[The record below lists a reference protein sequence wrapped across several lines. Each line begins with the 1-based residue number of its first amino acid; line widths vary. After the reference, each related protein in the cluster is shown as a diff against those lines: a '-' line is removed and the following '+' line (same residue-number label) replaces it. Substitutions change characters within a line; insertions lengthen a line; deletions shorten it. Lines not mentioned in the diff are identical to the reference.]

1 MEPLQSLPIPTSEEV
16 EGTSNRPAKR
26 MRYEGPVVEKWEDA
40 EVYGIQLDTK
50 LFIFPDYNAYQ
61 QNAVERQVRSAKHEN
76 ELGKESR
83 LAKVENAKRF
93 ACPSETRSSTRV
105 FILWEREDGKLC
117 LGRAYRSFFGKC
129 WRHFTMNQM
138 CYDGF
143 QDAWTMSIL
152 FAPDE
157 EPPKSSDDDDDDEI
171 YPSHNVAID
180 DYTPLEI
187 SEPVE
192 PPFPLVP
199 PSTGKEDVLYSA
211 QASNEDMEFMY
222 PGGLSLKRWKN
233 PDDFETIMTSRYFF
247 GYNPYRT
254 APIPRDVNIH
264 DELQVFSKNL
274 GQFPLSASS
283 SSMQGSQ
290 YFSQMAYYLHL
301 LDKIYQRNQN
311 RDYRAFQKIFH
322 VANSR
327 IQIKLFCISKS
338 GEKLYSVIPFKNTS
352 DVAYTLVVPNVM
364 TAFEIVERDWSHLI

>member
-1 MEPLQSLPIPTSEEV
+1 
-16 EGTSNRPAKR
+16 
-26 MRYEGPVVEKWEDA
+26 
-40 EVYGIQLDTK
+40 
-50 LFIFPDYNAYQ
+50 
-61 QNAVERQVRSAKHEN
+61 
-76 ELGKESR
+76 
-83 LAKVENAKRF
+83 
-93 ACPSETRSSTRV
+93 
-105 FILWEREDGKLC
+105 
-117 LGRAYRSFFGKC
+117 
-129 WRHFTMNQM
+129 MNQM
-138 CYDGF
+138 RYDGF

-171 YPSHNVAID
+171 YPSHNIAINE
-180 DYTPLEI
+180 YTPLEI
-187 SEPVE
+187 SEHVE
-192 PPFPLVP
+192 PLFPLVP

-222 PGGLSLKRWKN
+222 SGGSSLKRWKN

-247 GYNPYRT
+247 GYNPYRM
-254 APIPRDVNIH
+254 APIPGNVNIH
-264 DELQVFSKNL
+264 DELKIFSKNL

-283 SSMQGSQ
+283 SSMQGSR

-301 LDKIYQRNQN
+301 LDKIYQCNQN
-311 RDYRAFQKIFH
+311 RDYRAFQRIFH

-364 TAFEIVERDWSHLI
+364 TAFEIVVRDWSHSIREIARQLILQGIPFHTLLTAEEATRVHKLENKNVESKECPTQIICKSTEEILRRADIVSYKEKIKAVLQLPRGRKALMIGRIPW